1 MKIEIQGLEKK
12 IKGNLVLKDINLEL
26 TGGTIYGLQGKNG
39 CGKTMLMRTIAGLIL
54 PTKGRVVINGKELHK
69 DISIPESIGI
79 LIENPSFLA
88 DYSGFDNLKMLAM
101 LQGNVSDE
109 EIKELLVQVG
119 LETAGKKKYG
129 KYSLGMKQRLGVA
142 AAIMGKPEIILLDEP
157 INAIDGEGVEEI
169 RKVIRSLCSDERIII
184 VACHDKEE
192 MALLADEIIQMREG
206 VIISEEIRREGE

>member
-119 LETAGKKKYG
+119 LESAGKKKYG

>member
-88 DYSGFDNLKMLAM
+88 DYSGFENLKMLAM